1 MRSSRLTD
9 LQCKKAGV
17 GVHGDGGGL
26 ALQIQ
31 PGAHG
36 VRRTWI
42 FRYMIAGRART
53 MGLGSYPEITLQRA
67 REKAQESRKLKGEGI
82 DPIEHKHAA
91 RASLRRTATKK
102 RAPTFDECAS
112 ACIAGRSQAW
122 RSARSGGDWAW
133 SLKTYVS
140 PVFGHIPVDMV
151 DMDMVCQVLEP
162 LWRTKCETASR
173 VRGRIER
180 VLAYATVRGFR
191 GGPNPAIWRN
201 NLDQI
206 LPSRRRVAPV
216 KHFASMPYSDVP
228 GFMTLLRASEVASA
242 HALRFLILTAAR
254 REEVLGA
261 RWSEMD
267 VPGRV
272 WTIPANRIKA
282 GKEHRV
288 PLGQDAVDVLE
299 RMRRTSE
306 HVFTSGSRARMS
318 GATLNAFLYRI
329 RCPFTVHG
337 FRSSF
342 RDWCAERTNYPREI
356 CEQAL
361 AHSTGSAVE
370 LSYRRTDYFV
380 QRTKLMQAWGDFC
393 ESPPTGAEVIPLR
406 A

>member
-9 LQCKKAGV
+9 IQCKKAGV
-17 GVHGDGGGL
+17 GIHGDGGGL
-26 ALQIQ
+26 ALQVQ
-31 PGAHG
+31 PGARG
-36 VRRTWI
+36 VRKTWI

-53 MGLGSYPEITLQRA
+53 MGLGIYPEVSLQRA
-67 REKAQESRKLKGEGI
+67 REKAQDCRRLKAEGI
-82 DPIEHKHAA
+82 DPIEHKHVA
-91 RASLRRTATKK
+91 RASLRRVAATQV
-102 RAPTFDECAS
+102 PTFDECAA
-112 ACIAGRSQAW
+112 ACINGRSQAW
-122 RSARSGGDWAW
+122 RSPSSGEDWAR

-140 PVFGHIPVDMV
+140 PVFGHVPVDVV
-151 DMDMVCQVLEP
+151 DLAIVCQVLEP

-173 VRGRIER
+173 LRGRIER

-191 GGPNPAIWRN
+191 NGPNPAVWRN

-206 LPSRRRVAPV
+206 LPSRRRVAAV

-228 GFMTLLRASEVASA
+228 GFMALLGASEVTSTY
-242 HALRFLILTAAR
+242 ALRFLILTAAR
-254 REEVLGA
+254 REEAAGA
-261 RWSEMD
+261 RWSEID
-267 VPGRV
+267 VQGRV
-272 WTIPANRIKA
+272 WIIPANRMKA

-288 PLGQDAVDVLE
+288 PLSQGAIDVLE
-299 RMRRTSE
+299 RMCRTSE
-306 HVFTSGSRARMS
+306 HVFPGESRARMS

-370 LSYRRTDYFV
+370 LSYRRTDYFA
-380 QRTKLMQAWGDFC
+380 QRAKLMEAWGEFC

>member
-9 LQCKKAGV
+9 IQCKKAGV
-17 GVHGDGGGL
+17 GIHGDGGGL
-26 ALQIQ
+26 ALQVQ
-31 PGAHG
+31 PGARG
-36 VRRTWI
+36 VRKTWI

-53 MGLGSYPEITLQRA
+53 MGLGIYPEVSLQRA
-67 REKAQESRKLKGEGI
+67 REKAQECRRLKAEGI

-91 RASLRRTATKK
+91 RASLRRLAGTQVPA
-102 RAPTFDECAS
+102 FDECAA
-112 ACIAGRSQAW
+112 ACINGRSQAW
-122 RSARSGGDWAW
+122 RGARSGEDWAR

-140 PVFGHIPVDMV
+140 PVFGHVPVDVV
-151 DMDMVCQVLEP
+151 DLAMVCQVLEP

-173 VRGRIER
+173 LRGRIER
-180 VLAYATVRGFR
+180 VPAYATVRGFR
-191 GGPNPAIWRN
+191 SGPNPAVWRN

-206 LPSRRRVAPV
+206 LASRRRVAAV

-228 GFMTLLRASEVASA
+228 GFMALLRASEVTSA
-242 HALRFLILTAAR
+242 YALRFLILTAAR
-254 REEVLGA
+254 REEVVGA
-261 RWSEMD
+261 RWSEID

-272 WTIPANRIKA
+272 WTIPANRMKA

-288 PLGQDAVDVLE
+288 PINQGAIDVLE
-299 RMRRTSE
+299 RMCRTSE
-306 HVFTSGSRARMS
+306 HVFSGASRPRMS

-329 RCPFTVHG
+329 GCPFTVHG

-370 LSYRRTDYFV
+370 LSYRRTDYFA
-380 QRTKLMQAWGDFC
+380 QRAKLMQAWGEFC
-393 ESPPTGAEVIPLR
+393 ESPPTGAEIIPLR